1 MTTLTTPP
9 YRLKKNT
16 IKVRMSDYA
25 VPRPSCMTYGN
36 DKYGR
41 LYIWD
46 AWQHDTPKEVKDAEN
61 MAFLYPLCSALA
73 IGLIV
78 FIIASSATV

>member
-1 MTTLTTPP
+1 MNQ
-9 YRLKKNT
+9 KT

-41 LYIWD
+41 SYIWD
-46 AWQHDTPKEVKDAEN
+46 AGQCETPKAVKDAEN
-61 MAFLYPLCSALA
+61 MAFLYPLCFALA

-78 FIIASSATV
+78 FIIASSPTV